1 MTRDPY
7 EVVLTPY
14 VTEKSMDLMIRE
26 YKFRGRGRE
35 RKPARLNSLEFI
47 VHRRANKREIKLA
60 VEKLFEVK
68 VERVNTFIGRD
79 GKHAIVK
86 LQKDYSAE
94 ELGTRIGI
102 F

>member
-1 MTRDPY
+1 MARDPY

-26 YKFRGRGRE
+26 YRFRGRGRE

-47 VHRRANKREIKLA
+47 VHRRANKKEIKFA
-60 VEKLFEVK
+60 VERLFEVK
-68 VERVNTFIGRD
+68 VERVNTFIAKD

-86 LQKDYSAE
+86 LHKDYSAE